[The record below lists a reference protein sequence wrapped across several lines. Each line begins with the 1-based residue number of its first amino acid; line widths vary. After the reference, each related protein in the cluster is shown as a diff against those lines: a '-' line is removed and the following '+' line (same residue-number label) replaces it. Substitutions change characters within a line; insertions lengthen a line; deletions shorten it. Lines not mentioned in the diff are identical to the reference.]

1 MSEGEGRTCISIMDA
16 GLEASDESQERT
28 KEDTEFKSERCT
40 AVRIVG
46 AWRGFALAPPG
57 RSRYDWL
64 RQADTGPMPRIDDA
78 DNRFAS
84 RKSNASGKSGPFP
97 FRTLVRGAC
106 KCTSPL
112 IFRNGPDQSLPVESP
127 ERLFCRPAPLRHPT
141 GPETARMP
149 DNNKNNPSSR
159 RPTAFREDSA
169 WEGCDA

>member
-16 GLEASDESQERT
+16 ELEASDESQERT

-46 AWRGFALAPPG
+46 AWRVFALAPPG

-112 IFRNGPDQSLPVESP
+112 IFGIGPTRASQENLRRGFLSALG
-127 ERLFCRPAPLRHPT
+127 APPPT
-141 GPETARMP
+141 
-149 DNNKNNPSSR
+149 SR
-159 RPTAFREDSA
+159 RAGDSTYGSHRQKKPGQKKA
-169 WEGCDA
+169 NRLPRG

>member
-1 MSEGEGRTCISIMDA
+1 MDA
-16 GLEASDESQERT
+16 ELEASDESQERT

-46 AWRGFALAPPG
+46 AWRVFALAPPG

-112 IFRNGPDQSLPVESP
+112 IFGIGPTRASQENLRRGFLSARASPPPHRAGDSTHARQQHNSPHADQDHPP
-127 ERLFCRPAPLRHPT
+127 PAPPAYPRDLT
-141 GPETARMP
+141 QL
-149 DNNKNNPSSR
+149 
-159 RPTAFREDSA
+159 
-169 WEGCDA
+169 